1 VLAGFLPDDAAMVPR
16 ELNRRIGRCPL
27 GVGGLMGNCFAG
39 GSCDCL
45 LQIGLLRDHVWLS
58 FVVFLKLFFVLAGFL
73 PDAAAM
79 AMLQLN
85 CV

>member
-39 GSCDCL
+39 GS
-45 LQIGLLRDHVWLS
+45 
-58 FVVFLKLFFVLAGFL
+58 FVTVFCK
-73 PDAAAM
+73 
-79 AMLQLN
+79 
-85 CV
+85 